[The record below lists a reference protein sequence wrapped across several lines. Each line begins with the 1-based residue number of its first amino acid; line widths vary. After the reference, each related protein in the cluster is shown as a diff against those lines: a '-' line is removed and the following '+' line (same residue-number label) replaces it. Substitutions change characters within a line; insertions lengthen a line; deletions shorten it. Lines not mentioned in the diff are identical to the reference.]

1 MFIGNNVSAPGYL
14 EDRVTGN
21 CSGEPNCLDDIFTA
35 VQNCYGDLQDYFSVQ
50 ISNVN
55 VSVVYS
61 QLKFDCL
68 TSSNTYYATV
78 TADQLNNV
86 RQKSFHLFLNIFR
99 LLGMVFHQPA
109 RRMRIGLSM
118 W

>member
-50 ISNVN
+50 ISNVDIAAN
-55 VSVVYS
+55 V
-61 QLKFDCL
+61 L
-68 TSSNTYYATV
+68 AHR
-78 TADQLNNV
+78 ALNNIKGK
-86 RQKSFHLFLNIFR
+86 QFFDSAEFFMKKSANP
-99 LLGMVFHQPA
+99 MN
-109 RRMRIGLSM
+109 RINPQSTTEQYNLPHYQ
-118 W
+118 